1 MYTENLALTGV
12 QTPDRPTRSQKA
24 HNIEMNLEFFYGVDW
39 INLPQDRDKEWA
51 VVNTVMN
58 LRFPYN
64 ARNFLS
70 S

>member
-1 MYTENLALTGV
+1 MYPKNLALTGV
-12 QTPDRPTRSQKA
+12 QTPDRPTRSKWGD
-24 HNIEMNLEFFYGVDW
+24 NIKMNLGGVDW

-51 VVNTVMN
+51 AVNKAMN